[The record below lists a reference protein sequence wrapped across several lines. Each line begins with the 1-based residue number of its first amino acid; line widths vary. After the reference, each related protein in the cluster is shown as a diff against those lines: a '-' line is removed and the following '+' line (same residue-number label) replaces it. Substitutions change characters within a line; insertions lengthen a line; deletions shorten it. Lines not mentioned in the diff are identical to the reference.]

1 MNTKEKER
9 LQILMQ
15 CSVLDSELNEA
26 DYTSI
31 TSAAT
36 RLLKVFEAT
45 LRSISRS
52 FVLFLS
58 TFPHSPNYLIDS

>member
-36 RLLKVFEAT
+36 RLLKVNRLYF
-45 LRSISRS
+45 SS
-52 FVLFLS
+52 FFIFIFLS
-58 TFPHSPNYLIDS
+58 FDLVRELDFWS